1 MIANNFHSKM
11 LFANFAL
18 TTVFK
23 KSMSLIFNKWEK
35 FVELF
40 QSENISVFTLR
51 YFYLCKFRRD
61 DVSGKWAKT
70 EKGFVSNQIVPPSGD
85 EVAKKVKSM
94 GIDFF
99 VTTPR
104 KMEF

>member
-1 MIANNFHSKM
+1 M

-85 EVAKKVKSM
+85 GVAKKVKSM